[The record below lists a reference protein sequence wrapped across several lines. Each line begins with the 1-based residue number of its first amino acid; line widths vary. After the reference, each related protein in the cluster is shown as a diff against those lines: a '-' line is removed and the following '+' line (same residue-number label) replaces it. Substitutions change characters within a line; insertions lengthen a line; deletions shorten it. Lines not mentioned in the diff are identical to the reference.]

1 MTEPDYCCQAI
12 IIRLNRRCKN
22 LPSSGGCYCNH
33 HGPLCHALTLNGV
46 PCNSMVLKFREGF
59 IYCAKHE
66 NVSLERYIGQHPPTK
81 CHPTDLPKKTKAEE
95 RVQTS
100 NAYLSSTIEP
110 RTTTSNTT
118 TTTTTITTTITKTT
132 NVTTTTTTTTTTTEE
147 LGELFEWLGLSG
159 MSSANK
165 KQ

>member
-132 NVTTTTTTTTTTTEE
+132 NVTTTTTTTTTEE

>member
-132 NVTTTTTTTTTTTEE
+132 NVTTTTTTTTTTEE